1 MFGRSKTASANP
13 GISPEGEYQAQ
24 ENSNT
29 QTPKKKRPLLVRL
42 FAVKFW
48 GAVRLTLLCVL
59 IGVIMQI
66 GNVTTSPQQFNVLN
80 AIQEIWE
87 NTFAGLI
94 WLIRNGW
101 LPALM
106 GATVVLPIWVLWRLV
121 SLPFRK

>member
-1 MFGRSKTASANP
+1 MFGKSKTHAHPSDATP
-13 GISPEGEYQAQ
+13 SDVTHGHHPATS
-24 ENSNT
+24 
-29 QTPKKKRPLLVRL
+29 QTPEKKRPLLVRL

-59 IGVIMQI
+59 VGVIMQI
-66 GNVTTSPQQFNVLN
+66 GNVTTSPQQFDVLN
-80 AIQEIWE
+80 AIKEIWE